1 MLVRKAKIILN
12 NMRRSYISPEFDH
25 KEVYGTYNMVEE
37 SNFFGA
43 KMLEIED
50 TLLINNQNIIYYQM
64 PNGEQLDLSVENT
77 LQPYVY
83 SSSSDKQ
90 VNHQLIIDE
99 AQTDYTKENLT
110 NWVLEIKLKDIISNY
125 IFGEL
130 KRWRT
135 FEGIRTKMTSGN
147 DVNTAVK
154 NYISYNVVDRYK
166 LSRIDLYL
174 QYKDLSTQNIL
185 RYKNVWNP
193 EIANMPQNKTTK
205 FQSDTYSDGSFT
217 KLTFSQEKPSSLYSF
232 EYFFNLYFEKI

>member
-1 MLVRKAKIILN
+1 
-12 NMRRSYISPEFDH
+12 MRRSYISPEFDH

-77 LQPYVY
+77 LQSYVY
-83 SSSSDKQ
+83 SSADDKNI
-90 VNHQLIIDE
+90 NHQLIIDE
-99 AQTDYTKENLT
+99 TQTSYSKENST
-110 NWVLEIKLKDIISNY
+110 TWILEIKLKNIISNY

-135 FEGIRTKMTSGN
+135 FEGIRTNMTSDN
-147 DVNTAVK
+147 DVNSALK
-154 NYISYNVVDRYK
+154 NYVSYNVVDRYK
-166 LSRIDLYL
+166 LSRIDLYV
-174 QYKDLSTQNIL
+174 QYKDLRSQNIL

-193 EIANMPQNKTTK
+193 EIASNPQNKTTK
-205 FQSDTYSDGSFT
+205 FQSDTYSDGSYT
-217 KLTFSQEKPSSLYSF
+217 KITFNQEKPSSLYSF
-232 EYFFNLYFEKI
+232 DYFFNLYFEKL

>member
-1 MLVRKAKIILN
+1 
-12 NMRRSYISPEFDH
+12 MRRSYISPEFDH

-90 VNHQLIIDE
+90 INHQLIIDE
-99 AQTDYTKENLT
+99 TQTDYAKEKLT

-154 NYISYNVVDRYK
+154 NYIAYNVVDRYK
-166 LSRIDLYL
+166 LSRIDLYI
-174 QYKDLSTQNIL
+174 QYKDLNTQNIL
-185 RYKNVWNP
+185 RYNNVWNP
-193 EIANMPQNKTTK
+193 EIANIPQNKTTK

-217 KLTFSQEKPSSLYSF
+217 KLTFSQEMPSSLYSF
-232 EYFFNLYFEKI
+232 EYFFNLYFEKL